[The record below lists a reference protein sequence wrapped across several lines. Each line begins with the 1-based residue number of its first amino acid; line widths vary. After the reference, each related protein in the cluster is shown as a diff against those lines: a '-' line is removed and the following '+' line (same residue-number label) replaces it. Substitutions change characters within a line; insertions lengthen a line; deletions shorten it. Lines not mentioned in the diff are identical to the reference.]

1 MSPPSP
7 FCGSTV
13 SRTVT
18 SARIPALLPHGNAG
32 RTAFREVVFN
42 ESKDKITQAII
53 DVINRERSGAIV
65 DRTLLR
71 KSVEIYEAMGE
82 GTLEIYTE
90 ALQVWG
96 V

>member
-1 MSPPSP
+1 M
-7 FCGSTV
+7 
-13 SRTVT
+13 
-18 SARIPALLPHGNAG
+18 
-32 RTAFREVVFN
+32 VFN

-90 ALQVWG
+90 ALQVWC